1 MPKKSQTFV
10 GMTEENK
17 EKVPDGVYI
26 QERVIQHPPHIRL
39 SRSQERGRFML
50 QEYKLK
56 ILQSKIN
63 AAREVRIKEPQKIAD
78 KPSCSEEEADRF
90 FCNTF
95 DELEKNGHT
104 TGTLSQQSG
113 IDTVIDIDNVD
124 ECHNPLVP
132 GDIETLNVNPDL
144 LFVPSDLP
152 VNQMRIIPRYLKPR
166 FLEDEGFYVCER
178 PQVLKKMINKMG
190 NRLIEE
196 EKGQSWFGENGCMIA
211 IPDPI
216 QKYWHC
222 KVDFP
227 FSCQSPCLATVNM
240 RPDKLQSAGS
250 VVSNAE
256 GSAGLWQLDLNLARL
271 NFTHHP
277 LFSTEHVLAQRLY
290 ELYEHYET
298 REMKG
303 ATTSLQDKLSGL
315 KKSETTLTTTDETA
329 TCSKLQD
336 LRQEIRKTHVALKN
350 ERQADISLVRNI
362 VAAWK
367 RIKTLRAK
375 NGYVNTTVKL
385 QLHKVKARITDSTT
399 NRTGTDDHMKTK
411 FYTDGD
417 VTIRQHYLCR
427 ELKEHNKEEIYI
439 PLVPG
444 QEEEMSTDSVKQ
456 KADQLDLVPVLTMCG
471 VVTPTSSCPPDEKV
485 RRYELA
491 NHKVSVNIFYNGKHV
506 STSEPSMFD
515 NSDFGVQIQQ
525 MFNMQI
531 VHSPEN
537 IMLEICETVKQKST
551 VVAKMYVPIPDR
563 NMLSSNATME
573 RSEFSSDRAIKAYYA
588 GVGSNVPFKLE
599 KEDAEVC
606 LMTSGRL
613 LYVVSW
619 AVDESGFPMAPTAP
633 PHRPSFTR
641 PMASGPNASRLE
653 WIRDLQFD
661 PNHPSNTELTELLR
675 EACEQRDRATGHFR
689 LHALEEEF
697 DFTTEEQLE
706 KSRRF
711 GLLQLRSSHA
721 VGVSP
726 SKPIP
731 LHDRDITEAM
741 FADYGA
747 FPSLSLMDEDPIT
760 MQRAR
765 SIHCIQKALKLA
777 RKKLFNIKRK
787 YKFSDIVTEYHE
799 ADTVMEI
806 HARGSCCGLSSSSR
820 HNMKSSS
827 EKAVLQ
833 AQVQPFVEV
842 RFQETT
848 YESSIEQGHNPCWRE
863 EFTLEFKSL
872 GGDYSHAGL
881 SKVQDDIVINVFD
894 EMSFQVIESS
904 SLRGCGA
911 QVFSGRQWLGSVTL
925 PFRSLLQQS
934 KVYEKLTICTPPTL
948 LGYMWTGE
956 DMVNDQG
963 IEIPSRRDT
972 SFMNVFITLDP
983 AISLSDDQTAKYG
996 DQKPLWLFSTDE
1008 DEDLLDLT
1016 YEYEK
1021 QCKVA
1026 AGRVKKRVITTVIN
1040 SEGRLVLAH
1049 RFFKPLPPPQE
1060 VVLDTPDNSMSV
1072 LERVAAFVSLI
1083 PTLSFPSDVGDS
1095 GDMWLTSEQCLELAM
1110 GNDVSLAVL
1119 LCNFFHDLTVNGWL
1133 LLGTS
1138 VIEGETAYVLTQENT
1153 WFVLWNPRD
1162 GKHYQSYDS
1171 FCPLKTVDCL
1181 VNGEN
1186 VWFHLQPT
1194 RKMPITFDVSNNA
1207 TWKPLFPKGF
1217 NSDSSSMPTEIKYR
1231 PTQIDLVNHLQ
1242 RRMERKLKSCV
1253 MDWRS
1258 PHPTRWSPRCAAML
1272 SEVMQKLERNPA
1284 SDSIALEIDRL
1295 LDTMKDYKVTGFPI
1309 HMAYQDMST
1318 VIEAVY
1324 NTRIHSTEIPGTEFA
1339 LSTYIHPYPNHI
1351 LSVWIFLATL
1361 VKHQHGVFYVPSVH

>member
-1 MPKKSQTFV
+1 
-10 GMTEENK
+10 
-17 EKVPDGVYI
+17 
-26 QERVIQHPPHIRL
+26 
-39 SRSQERGRFML
+39 ML

-56 ILQSKIN
+56 ILQNKIN

-78 KPSCSEEEADRF
+78 KPSCSEEEAYRF
-90 FCNTF
+90 FCHKF
-95 DELEKNGHT
+95 DELEKNGPT

-113 IDTVIDIDNVD
+113 KDTVIDIENVD

-132 GDIETLNVNPDL
+132 GDTETLDVNPDL

-152 VNQMRIIPRYLKPR
+152 VNQRRIIPRYLKPR

-178 PQVLKKMINKMG
+178 PQVPKKMINKMG
-190 NRLIEE
+190 HRLIEE

-227 FSCQSPCLATVNM
+227 FSCQSPCLATVHM
-240 RPDKLQSAGS
+240 RPDKLRSAGS
-250 VVSNAE
+250 VVSNAD

-271 NFTHHP
+271 HFTHHP

-315 KKSETTLTTTDETA
+315 KKSETALTTTDETA
-329 TCSKLQD
+329 PCSKLQD
-336 LRQEIRKTHVALKN
+336 LRQEIR
-350 ERQADISLVRNI
+350 
-362 VAAWK
+362 
-367 RIKTLRAK
+367 
-375 NGYVNTTVKL
+375 
-385 QLHKVKARITDSTT
+385 VKARITDSTT
-399 NRTGTDDHMKTK
+399 NRTGTDEHMKTK
-411 FYTDGD
+411 LYTDGD
-417 VTIRQHYLCR
+417 VTIKQLYLCR
-427 ELKEHNKEEIYI
+427 ELKEHNKEEISV
-439 PLVPG
+439 PPVPG

-515 NSDFGVQIQQ
+515 NSDFRVQIQQ

-599 KEDAEVC
+599 KEDAEEC

-633 PHRPSFTR
+633 PHRPSSTR

-706 KSRRF
+706 KSSRF

-721 VGVSP
+721 VDVSP

-741 FADYGA
+741 FTDYGA

-765 SIHCIQKALKLA
+765 SIHYIQKALNLA
-777 RKKLFNIKRK
+777 REKLLNIKRK

-799 ADTVMEI
+799 ADTVMEFNWDVFRLKRPLQPQRVKRKIIPTCSLSDGDLRI
-806 HARGSCCGLSSSSR
+806 HVAINNAQGLPVRQEAFLKEIQARGSCCGLSSSSR
-820 HNMKSSS
+820 LNMKSSS

-833 AQVQPFVEV
+833 
-842 RFQETT
+842 
-848 YESSIEQGHNPCWRE
+848 I
-863 EFTLEFKSL
+863 
-872 GGDYSHAGL
+872 
-881 SKVQDDIVINVFD
+881 
-894 EMSFQVIESS
+894 
-904 SLRGCGA
+904 LRG
-911 QVFSGRQWLGSVTL
+911 
-925 PFRSLLQQS
+925 
-934 KVYEKLTICTPPTL
+934 
-948 LGYMWTGE
+948 
-956 DMVNDQG
+956 
-963 IEIPSRRDT
+963 
-972 SFMNVFITLDP
+972 
-983 AISLSDDQTAKYG
+983 
-996 DQKPLWLFSTDE
+996 
-1008 DEDLLDLT
+1008 
-1016 YEYEK
+1016 
-1021 QCKVA
+1021 
-1026 AGRVKKRVITTVIN
+1026 
-1040 SEGRLVLAH
+1040 
-1049 RFFKPLPPPQE
+1049 
-1060 VVLDTPDNSMSV
+1060 
-1072 LERVAAFVSLI
+1072 
-1083 PTLSFPSDVGDS
+1083 
-1095 GDMWLTSEQCLELAM
+1095 
-1110 GNDVSLAVL
+1110 
-1119 LCNFFHDLTVNGWL
+1119 
-1133 LLGTS
+1133 
-1138 VIEGETAYVLTQENT
+1138 
-1153 WFVLWNPRD
+1153 
-1162 GKHYQSYDS
+1162 
-1171 FCPLKTVDCL
+1171 
-1181 VNGEN
+1181 
-1186 VWFHLQPT
+1186 
-1194 RKMPITFDVSNNA
+1194 
-1207 TWKPLFPKGF
+1207 
-1217 NSDSSSMPTEIKYR
+1217 
-1231 PTQIDLVNHLQ
+1231 
-1242 RRMERKLKSCV
+1242 
-1253 MDWRS
+1253 
-1258 PHPTRWSPRCAAML
+1258 
-1272 SEVMQKLERNPA
+1272 
-1284 SDSIALEIDRL
+1284 
-1295 LDTMKDYKVTGFPI
+1295 
-1309 HMAYQDMST
+1309 
-1318 VIEAVY
+1318 
-1324 NTRIHSTEIPGTEFA
+1324 
-1339 LSTYIHPYPNHI
+1339 
-1351 LSVWIFLATL
+1351 
-1361 VKHQHGVFYVPSVH
+1361 

>member
-1 MPKKSQTFV
+1 
-10 GMTEENK
+10 
-17 EKVPDGVYI
+17 
-26 QERVIQHPPHIRL
+26 
-39 SRSQERGRFML
+39 
-50 QEYKLK
+50 
-56 ILQSKIN
+56 
-63 AAREVRIKEPQKIAD
+63 
-78 KPSCSEEEADRF
+78 
-90 FCNTF
+90 
-95 DELEKNGHT
+95 
-104 TGTLSQQSG
+104 
-113 IDTVIDIDNVD
+113 
-124 ECHNPLVP
+124 
-132 GDIETLNVNPDL
+132 
-144 LFVPSDLP
+144 
-152 VNQMRIIPRYLKPR
+152 
-166 FLEDEGFYVCER
+166 
-178 PQVLKKMINKMG
+178 
-190 NRLIEE
+190 
-196 EKGQSWFGENGCMIA
+196 
-211 IPDPI
+211 
-216 QKYWHC
+216 
-222 KVDFP
+222 
-227 FSCQSPCLATVNM
+227 
-240 RPDKLQSAGS
+240 
-250 VVSNAE
+250 
-256 GSAGLWQLDLNLARL
+256 
-271 NFTHHP
+271 
-277 LFSTEHVLAQRLY
+277 
-290 ELYEHYET
+290 
-298 REMKG
+298 
-303 ATTSLQDKLSGL
+303 
-315 KKSETTLTTTDETA
+315 
-329 TCSKLQD
+329 
-336 LRQEIRKTHVALKN
+336 
-350 ERQADISLVRNI
+350 
-362 VAAWK
+362 
-367 RIKTLRAK
+367 
-375 NGYVNTTVKL
+375 
-385 QLHKVKARITDSTT
+385 
-399 NRTGTDDHMKTK
+399 
-411 FYTDGD
+411 
-417 VTIRQHYLCR
+417 
-427 ELKEHNKEEIYI
+427 
-439 PLVPG
+439 
-444 QEEEMSTDSVKQ
+444 MSTDSVKQ

-515 NSDFGVQIQQ
+515 NSDFRVQIQQ

-599 KEDAEVC
+599 KEDAEEC

-633 PHRPSFTR
+633 PHRPSSTR

-706 KSRRF
+706 KSSRF

-721 VGVSP
+721 VDVSP

-747 FPSLSLMDEDPIT
+747 FPNLSLMDEDPIT

-765 SIHCIQKALKLA
+765 SIHYIQKALNLA
-777 RKKLFNIKRK
+777 REKLLNIKRK

-799 ADTVMEI
+799 ADTVMEFNWDVFRLKRPLQPQRVKRKIIPTCSLSDGDLRI
-806 HARGSCCGLSSSSR
+806 HVAINNAQGLPVRQEAFLKEIQTRGSCCGLSSSSR

-833 AQVQPFVEV
+833 PPVQPFVEV

-848 YESSIEQGHNPCWRE
+848 YESSVEQGPNPCWRE

-904 SLRGCGA
+904 SLRGCGS

-963 IEIPSRRDT
+963 VEIPARRDT

-1008 DEDLLDLT
+1008 DEDLLNLT

-1110 GNDVSLAVL
+1110 GNHISLAVL
-1119 LCNFFHDLTVNGWL
+1119 LCNFFHDLTVKGWL

-1138 VIEGETAYVLTQENT
+1138 VVEGETAYVLTQENT
-1153 WFVLWNPRD
+1153 WFELWNPRD

-1207 TWKPLFPKGF
+1207 TWKPLLPKGF
-1217 NSDSSSMPTEIKYR
+1217 NSDSSSTPTEIKYR
-1231 PTQIDLVNHLQ
+1231 PPQIELANHLQ
-1242 RRMERKLKSCV
+1242 RRLEIKLKSCV

-1284 SDSIALEIDRL
+1284 SDTIALEIDRL

-1361 VKHQHGVFYVPSVH
+1361 VKHQHGVFYVPSVHKH

>member
-1 MPKKSQTFV
+1 
-10 GMTEENK
+10 MTEENK
-17 EKVPDGVYI
+17 EKLQLQDGVHI

-39 SRSQERGRFML
+39 SRSQERGRLML

-56 ILQSKIN
+56 TLQSKIN
-63 AAREVRIKEPQKIAD
+63 VAREVRIKEPQKIAD
-78 KPSCSEEEADRF
+78 KQSCSEEEAYRF
-90 FCNTF
+90 FCHEF
-95 DELEKNGHT
+95 DELERNGPT

-113 IDTVIDIDNVD
+113 IDTVIDIENVD

-132 GDIETLNVNPDL
+132 GDIETLDVNPDL

-178 PQVLKKMINKMG
+178 PQVPRKMMNKMD

-196 EKGQSWFGENGCMIA
+196 EKGQSWFGENGCVIA

-227 FSCQSPCLATVNM
+227 FSSQSPCLTTVHM
-240 RPDKLQSAGS
+240 RPDKLRSAGS

-256 GSAGLWQLDLNLARL
+256 ASAGLWQLDLNLARL

-277 LFSTEHVLAQRLY
+277 LFCTEHVLAQRLY
-290 ELYEHYET
+290 ELYERYET

-303 ATTSLQDKLSGL
+303 ATTFLQEKLRGL
-315 KKSETTLTTTDETA
+315 KKSETALTTTDETA
-329 TCSKLQD
+329 PGSKLRN

-375 NGYVNTTVKL
+375 NGYVSTTVKL
-385 QLHKVKARITDSTT
+385 QLHKVKARITDSAT
-399 NRTGTDDHMKTK
+399 NRTGTDEHMKARL
-411 FYTDGD
+411 YTDGD
-417 VTIRQHYLCR
+417 VTIKQHYLCR
-427 ELKEHNKEEIYI
+427 ELKEHKEEEIYI
-439 PLVPG
+439 PPVPG
-444 QEEEMSTDSVKQ
+444 QEEETFTDSVNQ

-506 STSEPSMFD
+506 STSEPSTFD
-515 NSDFGVQIQQ
+515 SDFRVQIQQ

-531 VHSPEN
+531 IHSPEN
-537 IMLEICETVKQKST
+537 IMLEICETVKHKST
-551 VVAKMYVPIPDR
+551 VVAKIYVPIPDR

-573 RSEFSSDRAIKAYYA
+573 RSEFSSDRTIKAYYA

-599 KEDAEVC
+599 KEDTEVC

-613 LYVVSW
+613 MYVVSW

-641 PMASGPNASRLE
+641 PMVSGPNASRLE
-653 WIRDLQFD
+653 WIRDLQCD

-721 VGVSP
+721 VDVSL

-741 FADYGA
+741 FADYDA
-747 FPSLSLMDEDPIT
+747 SPSLFLMDEDPIT

-765 SIHCIQKALKLA
+765 SIHYIQKALNLA
-777 RKKLFNIKRK
+777 RTKLLNIKRK
-787 YKFSDIVTEYHE
+787 YKFSDIVTEYQE
-799 ADTVMEI
+799 ADTVMEFDWDMFRLKRPLRPQRVKTKIIPTCSLSDGDLRIRVAINNAQALPVRQEAFLKEI
-806 HARGSCCGLSSSSR
+806 HARGSCCGLTSSSR
-820 HNMKSSS
+820 HNMTSSS

-848 YESSIEQGHNPCWRE
+848 YESSIEQGPNPCWRE

-872 GGDYSHAGL
+872 GGDYSHAAL
-881 SKVQDDIVINVFD
+881 SKVQDNIVINVFD

-904 SLRGCGA
+904 SLRGCGT

-934 KVYEKLTICTPPTL
+934 K
-948 LGYMWTGE
+948 
-956 DMVNDQG
+956 D
-963 IEIPSRRDT
+963 
-972 SFMNVFITLDP
+972 
-983 AISLSDDQTAKYG
+983 G
-996 DQKPLWLFSTDE
+996 DQKPLWLLSTDE

-1040 SEGRLVLAH
+1040 SEGKFVLAH

-1119 LCNFFHDLTVNGWL
+1119 LCNFFHDLKLNGWL
-1133 LLGTS
+1133 LVGTS
-1138 VIEGETAYVLTQENT
+1138 VIEGETTYVLTQENT

-1217 NSDSSSMPTEIKYR
+1217 NSDKSSMPTEIKYH
-1231 PTQIDLVNHLQ
+1231 PSQIDLVNLLQ
-1242 RRMERKLKSCV
+1242 RRMEMKLKSCV

-1258 PHPTRWSPRCAAML
+1258 PHPTRWSPRCAVMF

-1284 SDSIALEIDRL
+1284 PDTLELEIDRV

-1361 VKHQHGVFYVPSVH
+1361 VKHQHGVFYVPSVHEH

>member
-1 MPKKSQTFV
+1 
-10 GMTEENK
+10 
-17 EKVPDGVYI
+17 
-26 QERVIQHPPHIRL
+26 
-39 SRSQERGRFML
+39 
-50 QEYKLK
+50 
-56 ILQSKIN
+56 
-63 AAREVRIKEPQKIAD
+63 
-78 KPSCSEEEADRF
+78 
-90 FCNTF
+90 
-95 DELEKNGHT
+95 
-104 TGTLSQQSG
+104 
-113 IDTVIDIDNVD
+113 
-124 ECHNPLVP
+124 
-132 GDIETLNVNPDL
+132 
-144 LFVPSDLP
+144 
-152 VNQMRIIPRYLKPR
+152 
-166 FLEDEGFYVCER
+166 
-178 PQVLKKMINKMG
+178 
-190 NRLIEE
+190 
-196 EKGQSWFGENGCMIA
+196 
-211 IPDPI
+211 
-216 QKYWHC
+216 
-222 KVDFP
+222 
-227 FSCQSPCLATVNM
+227 
-240 RPDKLQSAGS
+240 
-250 VVSNAE
+250 
-256 GSAGLWQLDLNLARL
+256 
-271 NFTHHP
+271 
-277 LFSTEHVLAQRLY
+277 
-290 ELYEHYET
+290 
-298 REMKG
+298 
-303 ATTSLQDKLSGL
+303 
-315 KKSETTLTTTDETA
+315 
-329 TCSKLQD
+329 
-336 LRQEIRKTHVALKN
+336 
-350 ERQADISLVRNI
+350 
-362 VAAWK
+362 
-367 RIKTLRAK
+367 
-375 NGYVNTTVKL
+375 
-385 QLHKVKARITDSTT
+385 
-399 NRTGTDDHMKTK
+399 
-411 FYTDGD
+411 
-417 VTIRQHYLCR
+417 
-427 ELKEHNKEEIYI
+427 
-439 PLVPG
+439 
-444 QEEEMSTDSVKQ
+444 MSTDSVKQ

-515 NSDFGVQIQQ
+515 NSDFRVQIQQ

-599 KEDAEVC
+599 KEDAEEC

-633 PHRPSFTR
+633 PHRPSSTR

-706 KSRRF
+706 KSSRF

-721 VGVSP
+721 VDVSP

-747 FPSLSLMDEDPIT
+747 FPNLSLMDEDPIT

-765 SIHCIQKALKLA
+765 SIHYIQKALNLA
-777 RKKLFNIKRK
+777 REKLLNIKRK

-799 ADTVMEI
+799 ADTVMEFNWDVFRLKRPLQPQRVKRKIIPTCSLSDGDLRI
-806 HARGSCCGLSSSSR
+806 HVAINNAQGLPVRQEAFLKEIQTRGSCCGLSSSSR

-833 AQVQPFVEV
+833 PPVQPFVEV

-848 YESSIEQGHNPCWRE
+848 YESSVEQGPNPCWRE

-904 SLRGCGA
+904 SLRGCGS

-934 KVYEKLTICTPPTL
+934 K
-948 LGYMWTGE
+948 
-956 DMVNDQG
+956 
-963 IEIPSRRDT
+963 
-972 SFMNVFITLDP
+972 
-983 AISLSDDQTAKYG
+983 
-996 DQKPLWLFSTDE
+996 FSTDE
-1008 DEDLLDLT
+1008 DEDLLNLT

-1110 GNDVSLAVL
+1110 GNHISLAVL
-1119 LCNFFHDLTVNGWL
+1119 LCNFFHDLTVKGWL

-1138 VIEGETAYVLTQENT
+1138 VVEGETAYVLTQENT
-1153 WFVLWNPRD
+1153 WFELWNPRD

-1207 TWKPLFPKGF
+1207 TWKPLLPKGF
-1217 NSDSSSMPTEIKYR
+1217 NSDSSSTPTEIKYR
-1231 PTQIDLVNHLQ
+1231 PPQIELANHLQ
-1242 RRMERKLKSCV
+1242 RRLEIKLKSCV

-1284 SDSIALEIDRL
+1284 SDTIALEIDRL

-1361 VKHQHGVFYVPSVH
+1361 VKHQHGVFYVPSVHKH